1 MDITNLNTKE
11 NPEAHIDYFK
21 QEKVKSGTN
30 LFVAA
35 TNAIQEQPTLKK
47 VIIMKQIPRYDP
59 LSVDPLGLKPVLS
72 NLFNSTLTDLYMA
85 STVKDKIFVGNH
97 NIECTGAI
105 KEARYRHTK
114 SGKYDGIHLYGSS
127 GTKAYTQSVL
137 NILRAAKVVH
147 TEYEYPFSCPQ
158 FKQVFVQLK

>member
-1 MDITNLNTKE
+1 
-11 NPEAHIDYFK
+11 
-21 QEKVKSGTN
+21 
-30 LFVAA
+30 
-35 TNAIQEQPTLKK
+35 
-47 VIIMKQIPRYDP
+47 MKQIPRYDP

-127 GTKAYTQSVL
+127 GTKAQGSHHKKNGKIWEKFPNRLDPPPSEISDFFEFQTFLKIAELPLGSNWDIFEFQIFLIKV
-137 NILRAAKVVH
+137 IL
-147 TEYEYPFSCPQ
+147 Q
-158 FKQVFVQLK
+158 NN

>member
-1 MDITNLNTKE
+1 
-11 NPEAHIDYFK
+11 
-21 QEKVKSGTN
+21 
-30 LFVAA
+30 
-35 TNAIQEQPTLKK
+35 
-47 VIIMKQIPRYDP
+47 MKQIPRYNP

-72 NLFNSTLTDLYMA
+72 NLFNSTLTDLFMA
-85 STVKDKIFVGNH
+85 STLKDKIFVGNH

-105 KEARYRHTK
+105 KESRYRHTK

-147 TEYEYPFSCPQ
+147 TEYEYHFSCPQ
-158 FKQVFVQLK
+158 FRYQNRRPQNHPERSFRKAFKNKRQDYFEVPTHNRFSRLSGQYQGNW